1 MNNTIKI
8 LITTMTL
15 AAGASSLANTADAA
29 MMSKKDMMSMK
40 PMMCMMAPGK
50 EAAGRGP
57 MCVSASKGKQMMMMK
72 KHPKM
77 QAMMCEPPHG
87 MEAAGRAGYGL
98 TCVTTSKFHK
108 MMKM

>member
-1 MNNTIKI
+1 MKNTIKI
-8 LITTMTL
+8 LVTALTV
-15 AAGASSLANTADAA
+15 AAAASSFTGDANAK
-29 MMSKKDMMSMK
+29 MSKKDMMSMV

-57 MCVSASKGKQMMMMK
+57 MCVTNADAKVMMAK

-77 QAMMCEPPHG
+77 HEMMCEPPHG

-98 TCVTTSKFHK
+98 TCVSVSKFHM
-108 MMKM
+108 MMKHG

>member
-1 MNNTIKI
+1 MNSTIKI
-8 LITTMTL
+8 LVTALTI
-15 AAGASSLANTADAA
+15 ASGASTFAVSADAA
-29 MMSKKDMMSMK
+29 MSKKDMMSMK

-57 MCVSASKGKQMMMMK
+57 MCVSESKGKEMMMMK

-77 QAMMCEPPHG
+77 HAMMCEPPHG
-87 MEAAGRAGYGL
+87 MEAAGRAGYGF
-98 TCVTTSKFHK
+98 TCVTPSKFHK

>member
-1 MNNTIKI
+1 MKNTIKI
-8 LITTMTL
+8 LVTALTV
-15 AAGASSLANTADAA
+15 AAAASSFAGGANA
-29 MMSKKDMMSMK
+29 MMSKKDMMTMV

-57 MCVSASKGKQMMMMK
+57 MCVSEAKGKEMMAMA

-77 QAMMCEPPHG
+77 HAMMCEPPHG

>member
-1 MNNTIKI
+1 MKNTVKI
-8 LITTMTL
+8 LVTTLTL
-15 AAGASSLANTADAA
+15 AAAASSFSLNANA
-29 MMSKKDMMSMK
+29 MMSKKDMMSMQ

-57 MCVSASKGKQMMMMK
+57 MCVSESKGKKMMMMK

-77 QAMMCEPPHG
+77 HAMMCEPPHG